1 MTSEEKVRADIT
13 ARGEVQGV
21 GYRDIVKKAARKM
34 KLTGFVENA
43 PSDEIRIVCE
53 GDKESIESF
62 IELIKIN
69 EPPIDVEDL
78 KVDFTEA
85 TGKFG
90 HFRIKRG
97 DMAEELGERIDLL
110 RAEIKHTNTQ
120 NQILEK
126 EISEIKERLK
136 RVESADA

>member
-1 MTSEEKVRADIT
+1 MTEEKVRADII
-13 ARGEVQGV
+13 AKGEVQGV
-21 GYRDIVKKAARKM
+21 GYRDVVKKAARKT
-34 KLTGFVENA
+34 KLTGYVENA
-43 PSDEIRIVCE
+43 PGDEIRIVCE
-53 GDKESIESF
+53 GEKASIESF
-62 IELIKIN
+62 IKLIKIK

-97 DMAEELGERIDLL
+97 DMAEEMGERIDLL
-110 RAEIKHTNTQ
+110 RAELDTQ
-120 NQILEK
+120 NQITALAK